1 MAGKQVIFLCLA
13 SVSLVAS
20 FSVNCVVD
28 ETQSVYIESTCKLET
43 QTVSKVRGRC
53 PMAAALMPGDPVCH
67 SVETENCIVLG
78 DREHCHTG
86 IPREIC
92 VQTWVETSP
101 MVPVV
106 RRSVRG
112 TDTCETDVAVCG
124 EKSTTETKKEK
135 CTASF

>member
-1 MAGKQVIFLCLA
+1 MAGKQVVFLCLA

-28 ETQSVYIESTCKLET
+28 ETQNVYIESTCELET
-43 QTVSKVRGRC
+43 QTVAKVRGRC
-53 PMAAALMPGDPVCH
+53 PMAATLMPGDPVCH
-67 SVETENCIVLG
+67 TVEIENCFVLG

-92 VQTWVETSP
+92 VQTWEAISTAMP
-101 MVPVV
+101 EI

-124 EKSTTETKKEK
+124 EKSTTE
-135 CTASF
+135 